1 MTSTGAPQGD
11 PAEHR
16 PPGQADPP
24 ATPPAPRPAPD
35 ATAPSGSDAVGPEVP
50 VAPEAPAA
58 PGPDHAPDGVAA
70 PGGIVAQG
78 VRRAFGTVHAV
89 DGVDL
94 VARPGRVT
102 ALVGPNG
109 SGKTTLLLVLA
120 GLLTPDAGTVRVAGF
135 DPVTQSFAARARTGW
150 MPDAFGTW
158 DSLTAREV
166 LTTFAAAYRLPAAV
180 GAARAAELL
189 ALVHLQEYADRPA
202 SVLSRG
208 QKQRLGL
215 ARALVHD
222 PDVLLLDE
230 PASGLDPR
238 SRVDLRILVR
248 ELAARGKTVLISSH
262 VLTEL
267 DEMAD
272 DAVFLSR
279 GRTVAS
285 ETVGE
290 AATTRRTWRVRA
302 LDPVALHTWLTGAGV
317 VFGTEPDG
325 AALVDLDSDASAAAL
340 LRDAV
345 VAGVPVVASAPAG
358 GILEQAYLALEEER
372 R

>member
-1 MTSTGAPQGD
+1 
-11 PAEHR
+11 
-16 PPGQADPP
+16 
-24 ATPPAPRPAPD
+24 
-35 ATAPSGSDAVGPEVP
+35 
-50 VAPEAPAA
+50 
-58 PGPDHAPDGVAA
+58 
-70 PGGIVAQG
+70 
-78 VRRAFGTVHAV
+78 VRAL

-94 VARPGRVT
+94 TAHAGAVT

-120 GLLTPDAGTVRVAGF
+120 GLLVPDGGHVRVAGH
-135 DPVTQSFAARARTGW
+135 DPVTDGPAARARTGW

-166 LTTFAAAYRLPAAV
+166 LLTFAAAYRLPREVA
-180 GAARAAELL
+180 AARAAELL
-189 ALVHLQEYADRPA
+189 ETVHLTEFADRPA

-238 SRVDLRILVR
+238 SRVDLRRLLR
-248 ELAARGKTVLISSH
+248 ELAARGTTVLVSSH
-262 VLTEL
+262 VLSEL

-279 GRTVAS
+279 GRTVVPDGAGGPAGGAR
-285 ETVGE
+285 E
-290 AATTRRTWRVRA
+290 WRLRSLSLTA
-302 LDPVALHTWLTGAGV
+302 LTTWLTSVGAPWRPEDAPDDDEEPPGSGGV
-317 VFGTEPDG
+317 LLPVAG
-325 AALVDLDSDASAAAL
+325 AQAAARL
-340 LRDAV
+340 LHDAV
-345 VAGVPVVASAPAG
+345 HAGVPVTGLAPAAG
-358 GILEQAYLALEEER
+358 ALERAYLTLEEER